1 MSGAM
6 SASRELTDDMVR
18 LAAEGAEAE
27 RARVCELMQPRVSL
41 MVAARLR
48 PTRAQLDA
56 ADDIAQDVML
66 ALAKNISNLEDRTV
80 RGLYRFVSGIV
91 GNKVSDWIKQ
101 VGDNREP
108 VRSLD
113 SCAKGSSSRAALWE
127 LIPGDGTSPSSF
139 AVRNE
144 RIAEIM
150 SELEEMDA
158 RYRQIITLAMIDGL
172 RTREI
177 GPVMGITRPNAAVL
191 LRRALRALRKTI
203 GDGSTTDRGHDCA
216 D

>member
-6 SASRELTDDMVR
+6 SASRELTDEVVR

-66 ALAKNISNLEDRTV
+66 ALTQNISNLEDRTV
-80 RGLYRFVSGIV
+80 RGLHRFVSGIV
-91 GNKVSDWIKQ
+91 GNKVSDWIRRLKRDG
-101 VGDNREP
+101 GDAGP

-113 SCAKGSSSRAALWE
+113 SDVNSPSGNMTLRDLLSADA
-127 LIPGDGTSPSSF
+127 TSPSSS
-139 AVRNE
+139 VGRSE
-144 RIAEIM
+144 RIAHVM
-150 SELEEMDA
+150 GELEKMDA
-158 RYRQIITLAMIDGL
+158 RYRQIITLFIDGL
-172 RTREI
+172 ETREI
-177 GPVMGITRPNAAVL
+177 GLEMGITRANAAVL
-191 LRRALRALRKTI
+191 LNRAFRALGEMM
-203 GDGSTTDRGHDCA
+203 GDGSTTG
-216 D
+216 